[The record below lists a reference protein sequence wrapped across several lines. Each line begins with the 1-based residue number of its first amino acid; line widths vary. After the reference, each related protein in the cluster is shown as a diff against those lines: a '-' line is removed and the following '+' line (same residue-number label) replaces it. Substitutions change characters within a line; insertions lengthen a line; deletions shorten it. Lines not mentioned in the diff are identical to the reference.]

1 MDEFLKALTMLD
13 TIEFEPL
20 EYRLH
25 YDSDGN
31 ITMCSMQAHPKNT
44 NYVVVDKQTYD
55 SYYHY
60 TIVDSKP
67 KLIDR
72 MPKYRVQ
79 LTKSDSGYQV
89 VKNHAG
95 IVIESGEIYAETEYY
110 DRTN

>member
-1 MDEFLKALTMLD
+1 MDEFLKALAMLEP
-13 TIEFEPL
+13 IQAEEF

-31 ITMCSMQAHPKNT
+31 ITMCTMRAHPENT

-55 SYYHY
+55 TYYHY
-60 TIVDSKP
+60 VIVDGKP
-67 KLIDR
+67 KLVDR
-72 MPKYRVQ
+72 MPRYRVQ
-79 LTKSDSGYQV
+79 LKKSDSGYQV

-95 IVIESGEIYAETEYY
+95 LLLEPGEAYADTEYY

>member
-1 MDEFLKALTMLD
+1 MDEFLKALTMLKP
-13 TIEFEPL
+13 IEVEPL

-31 ITMCSMQAHPKNT
+31 ITMCSMQAHPENT
-44 NYVVVDKQTYD
+44 NYVVVDKKTYD
-55 SYYHY
+55 TYYHY
-60 TIVDSKP
+60 VIVDGKP

-79 LTKSDSGYQV
+79 LKKSNSGYQV
-89 VKNHAG
+89 VNNHAG
-95 IVIESGEIYAETEYY
+95 LILEPGEAYADTEYY

>member
-1 MDEFLKALTMLD
+1 MLD

-31 ITMCSMQAHPKNT
+31 ITMCSMQAHPENT

-89 VKNHAG
+89 VKNHAS
-95 IVIESGEIYAETEYY
+95 IVLEPGEIYADTEYY
-110 DRTN
+110 DQIN